1 MFQYQRGGYCVTGS
15 DTVSGVYYTTKG
27 NGIALFTRRTGGL
40 GGKEGAEGDE
50 GKWFGSF
57 ALALILFHKSTTT
70 VPHACTPTSYKGEI
84 LEL

>member
-1 MFQYQRGGYCVTGS
+1 MFQYQRGGYCLTGS
-15 DTVSGVYYTTKG
+15 DTASGVYYTTKG

-57 ALALILFHKSTTT
+57 ALALILFHKNHHCATCM
-70 VPHACTPTSYKGEI
+70 HSYLVQRGNT
-84 LEL
+84 